1 MALPVPPICES
12 ILFVTRY
19 INLPSGNS
27 NATVE
32 DAEIIQ
38 YRDRATRVGKYV
50 VGIDYL
56 KFSDTMANPS
66 VQSRIHELEDRFKGR
81 KVIIG
86 VDRLDYTKGLPEK
99 LNGYKTF
106 LEKNPELRDKVLLVQ
121 IAIPSREDVKA
132 YQELEAQVNKLV
144 GQVNGQYCE

>member
-1 MALPVPPICES
+1 MALLAQLTCES
-12 ILFVTRY
+12 ISLVTKY
-19 INLPSGNS
+19 TSLQSGHS
-27 NATVE
+27 NAKVE

-38 YRDRATRVGKYV
+38 YRDRATRVGKYI

-56 KFSDTMANPS
+56 KFSDAMANPS
-66 VQSRIHELEDRFKGR
+66 VQSRTHELEDRFKGR

-132 YQELEAQVNKLV
+132 YQDLEAQVNKLV
-144 GQVNGQYCE
+144 GQINGQYCE